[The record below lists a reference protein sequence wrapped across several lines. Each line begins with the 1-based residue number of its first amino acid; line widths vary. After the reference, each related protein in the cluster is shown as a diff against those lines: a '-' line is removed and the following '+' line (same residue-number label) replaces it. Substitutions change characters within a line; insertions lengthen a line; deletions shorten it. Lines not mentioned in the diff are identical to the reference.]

1 MTSQEFTSGQP
12 LNAAIDQAIAD
23 PMTANLPQLLKEFD
37 YLISQLPRAAQLRV
51 AGEILGRLAEII
63 AARARW
69 LFDEWEEQYTP
80 LEEEEP
86 ILTAAMLQ
94 EVLRQ
99 SMTLHLDEFMEHP
112 AFQRTYI
119 PTESI
124 AGEVEKSN
132 LLEFAEMLDQE
143 QAMEEALS
151 LAHQED
157 VSVWIQTIQEWM
169 QRERKEVSLI
179 VLQKMLKKPLI
190 ELWLGLLLG
199 GFALEQRGEFY
210 QTESV
215 WVKDI
220 NG

>member
-12 LNAAIDQAIAD
+12 LNVAIDQAIAD
-23 PMTANLPQLLKEFD
+23 PMAANLPQLLKEFD

-51 AGEILGRLAEII
+51 AGEILSRLAEII
-63 AARARW
+63 AARARR
-69 LFDEWEEQYTP
+69 LFDEWEEQYIP

-86 ILTAAMLQ
+86 VLTVAMLQ

-99 SMTLHLDEFMEHP
+99 SMTLHLDEFVEHP
-112 AFQRTYI
+112 VIHRTFV

-124 AGEVEKSN
+124 VGEVEKSN

-157 VSVWIQTIQEWM
+157 VSAWIQAIQEWM
-169 QRERKEVSLI
+169 QREGKEVSLL

-210 QTESV
+210 QTEGI
-215 WVKDI
+215 WVQKY
-220 NG
+220 